1 MKKLLKPKEAAFI
14 LNVNYRKVLDLIAS
28 GDIQAYKL
36 GNKYR
41 ISEISIYNYL
51 KNCKYQSAWIK

>member
-28 GDIQAYKL
+28 GEIQAYKV

-41 ISEISIYNYL
+41 ISKISIFNYL
-51 KNCKYQSAWIK
+51 ENCKYQSAWIN

>member
-28 GDIQAYKL
+28 GEIQAYKL

-41 ISEISIYNYL
+41 ISEISILNYL
-51 KNCKYQSAWIK
+51 ENCKYQSAWIK

>member
-28 GDIQAYKL
+28 GEIQAYKL
-36 GNKYR
+36 DIKYR
-41 ISEISIYNYL
+41 ISEISIFNYL
-51 KNCKYQSAWIK
+51 ENCKYQSSWIK

>member
-28 GDIQAYKL
+28 GEIQAYKL

-41 ISEISIYNYL
+41 ISEISIFNYL
-51 KNCKYQSAWIK
+51 ENCKR